1 MSNNCPMS
9 DVRRPMSF
17 AADVRGVEIS
27 LLDSDRQWMVLAINV
42 AASTMNGGCPTSD
55 IGHRTSDEV
64 AHA

>member
-1 MSNNCPMS
+1 
-9 DVRRPMSF
+9 MSF